1 MNQEEMLLLKKQN
14 KKKMQATN
22 SQLILEAK
30 EQELLDKDFQ
40 EVKKV
45 YTQFL
50 YESLKNCETME
61 KTQQFPIKKVCFE
74 GMIHY
79 ITVQYSY
86 MANLTQSSSERSSNS
101 VIGGTYCYFYIRSQ
115 SIQLKKLSYFISLIL
130 ILFSSSDSN
139 ILYII
144 CISYLN

>member
-40 EVKKV
+40 KVKEV

-50 YESLKNCETME
+50 
-61 KTQQFPIKKVCFE
+61 
-74 GMIHY
+74 
-79 ITVQYSY
+79 
-86 MANLTQSSSERSSNS
+86 
-101 VIGGTYCYFYIRSQ
+101 
-115 SIQLKKLSYFISLIL
+115 
-130 ILFSSSDSN
+130 
-139 ILYII
+139 
-144 CISYLN
+144 